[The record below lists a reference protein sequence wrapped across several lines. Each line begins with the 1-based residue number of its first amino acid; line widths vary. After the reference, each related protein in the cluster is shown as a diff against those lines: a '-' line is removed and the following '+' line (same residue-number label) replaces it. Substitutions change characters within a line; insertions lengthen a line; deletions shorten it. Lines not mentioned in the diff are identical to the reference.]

1 LGIDVADIR
10 FRRKMLAH
18 RGNTELSNGFDL
30 IVIGGG
36 SGGIAH
42 ARRAAEYGA
51 RVAVIEYGRLGGTCV
66 NVGCVPKKVMW
77 YTASQMHQFE
87 HAADYGYDIS
97 INDHNWGRLK
107 ANRDAYVKRLNGI
120 YESNLD
126 RSGVTYINGAA
137 SFVDEHTVAVGD
149 EHYRGERIVI
159 ATGGRPMVPDIPG
172 AELGITSDD
181 FFELEEQPQR
191 VLVAG
196 SGYIAVELA
205 GVFNGLGSQVQLVI
219 RKDSIIRSFDAM
231 LGEQL
236 MEAMEKDGVE
246 IETLVIPESLEK
258 TADGLLLHTE
268 DGRTFGPVDT
278 VLWAIGRKPNVTG
291 LEPGNA
297 GIVSDDRGFIPTD
310 EMQQTNIEHI
320 FALGDVTGRA
330 ALTPVA
336 IAAGRRL
343 ADRLYGG
350 MEGRHLDYDVIPT
363 VVFSHPPIG
372 TVGLTEDAAR
382 TEYGDAVKIYTS
394 GFTPMYYALGT
405 KKQRSV
411 MKLITVGE
419 DEKIVGCHVIG
430 EGADEMLQGFAV
442 AIRMGATKADFDDT
456 VAIHPTNA
464 EEFVTMR

>member
-1 LGIDVADIR
+1 
-10 FRRKMLAH
+10 M
-18 RGNTELSNGFDL
+18 ELENKFDL
-30 IVIGGG
+30 VVIGGG

-51 RVAVIEYGRLGGTCV
+51 RVAVIEYGPLGGTCV

-77 YTASQMHQFE
+77 YTASQMHEFE
-87 HAADYGYDIS
+87 LAADYGFDVTV
-97 INDHNWGRLK
+97 DGHDWAALK
-107 ANRDAYVKRLNGI
+107 QKRDAYVKRLNGI

-126 RSGVTYINGAA
+126 RSGVTYISGTA
-137 SFVDEHTVAVGD
+137 SFVDGRTVAVGD

-172 AELGITSDD
+172 AESGITSDD
-181 FFELEEQPQR
+181 FFALEERPQR

-205 GVFNGLGSQVQLVI
+205 GVFNGLGSQVQLVV

-246 IETLVIPESLEK
+246 IETRVIPASLEK
-258 TADGLLLHTE
+258 TADGLLLHAE

-278 VLWAIGRKPNVTG
+278 VLWAIGREPNVAG
-291 LEPGNA
+291 LQPGNA
-297 GIVSDDRGFIPTD
+297 GIVSDEQGFIPTD
-310 EMQQTNIEHI
+310 KMQQTNVEHI

-350 MEGRHLDYDVIPT
+350 MEGRHLDYDLIPT

-372 TVGLTEDAAR
+372 TVGLTEAAAR
-382 TEYGDAVKIYTS
+382 DEYGDAVKVYTS
-394 GFTPMYYALGT
+394 GFTPMYYALGS

-411 MKLITVGE
+411 MKLITVG
-419 DEKIVGCHVIG
+419 DEQKIVGCHVIG

-442 AIRMGATKADFDDT
+442 AIRMGATTADFDDT

-464 EEFVTMR
+464 EEFVTLR

>member
-1 LGIDVADIR
+1 
-10 FRRKMLAH
+10 
-18 RGNTELSNGFDL
+18 
-30 IVIGGG
+30 
-36 SGGIAH
+36 
-42 ARRAAEYGA
+42 
-51 RVAVIEYGRLGGTCV
+51 
-66 NVGCVPKKVMW
+66 
-77 YTASQMHQFE
+77 
-87 HAADYGYDIS
+87 
-97 INDHNWGRLK
+97 
-107 ANRDAYVKRLNGI
+107 
-120 YESNLD
+120 
-126 RSGVTYINGAA
+126 
-137 SFVDEHTVAVGD
+137 
-149 EHYRGERIVI
+149 
-159 ATGGRPMVPDIPG
+159 MVPDIPG

-258 TADGLLLHTE
+258 TADGLLLHAE

-350 MEGRHLDYDVIPT
+350 MEGRHLEYDLIPT

-382 TEYGDAVKIYTS
+382 AEYGDAVKVYTS

-419 DEKIVGCHVIG
+419 DERIVGCHVIG